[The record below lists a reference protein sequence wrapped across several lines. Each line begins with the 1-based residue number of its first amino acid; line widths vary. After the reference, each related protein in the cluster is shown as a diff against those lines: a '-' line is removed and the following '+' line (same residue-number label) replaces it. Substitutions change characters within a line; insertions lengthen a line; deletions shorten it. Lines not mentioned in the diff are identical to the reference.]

1 MKIKKYSFTIL
12 IASILVGYLIIVN
25 VSDKESTIKTM
36 NANEYKNMQDE
47 RNALRKQISQ
57 LSEENIELKEK
68 IASYDR
74 SEADDK
80 KSEILVN
87 DMKLLLK
94 EYGMITGINEVKGPG
109 IVVRINDGAANE
121 NDTAID
127 RKNKILHDQ
136 DIENVLNYLKYS
148 GAEAIALNNHRIIPN
163 TGIRCYWA
171 FIMFQDGSEEYPTF
185 NFYVIGDPD
194 MLEIQALDDS
204 GYIKKLM
211 YRGLEVSV
219 EKKEEIVLKAY
230 ESQSF
235 SFAKQYEGK

>member
-1 MKIKKYSFTIL
+1 MKIKKYSFTTL

-87 DMKLLLK
+87 DMKFLLNRFRGRIHVL
-94 EYGMITGINEVKGPG
+94 PG
-109 IVVRINDGAANE
+109 VNFRISV
-121 NDTAID
+121 I
-127 RKNKILHDQ
+127 
-136 DIENVLNYLKYS
+136 YLY
-148 GAEAIALNNHRIIPN
+148 
-163 TGIRCYWA
+163 
-171 FIMFQDGSEEYPTF
+171 
-185 NFYVIGDPD
+185 IGYHARP
-194 MLEIQALDDS
+194 S
-204 GYIKKLM
+204 
-211 YRGLEVSV
+211 
-219 EKKEEIVLKAY
+219 
-230 ESQSF
+230 SQI
-235 SFAKQYEGK
+235 